1 MLHRKERVVS
11 LMQEELNRLLT
22 KEAEFPLGAI
32 VTVMR
37 VELAEEDKRALVWVS
52 IFPAKFRVSVQKQL
66 KAMTPMLG
74 GLLVRRLRM
83 QHVPI
88 LDFRI
93 DEGNEHADEINRLLD
108 SIPPEERGIGEG
120 EEQPTNE

>member
-11 LMQEELNRLLT
+11 LMQEELNKLLT

-37 VELAEEDKRALVWVS
+37 IELAQEDKRALVWVS
-52 IFPAKFRVSVQKQL
+52 IFPAKFRESVQRQL

-74 GLLVRRLRM
+74 GMLVRRLRM
-83 QHVPI
+83 QFVPV

-93 DEGNEHADEINRLLD
+93 DDGNEHADEINRLLD
-108 SIPPEERGIGEG
+108 SIPLEERGIGED
-120 EEQPTNE
+120 EEHE